1 MLTMLVN
8 KVDKRVKLEKR
19 DVVRYQI
26 LTHCF
31 LNNIQ
36 VSDSDL
42 NCLTELGL
50 LEQDELTSFCNKVAD
65 KKIFKTPQSVRN
77 AINKAEKKNLL
88 TKEGKSRKI
97 IRLHKGL
104 NVQVNGTVLLDFKF
118 VAVEAEE
125 VQGDNE

>member
-1 MLTMLVN
+1 MLVN

-88 TKEGKSRKI
+88 TKEGKSRMI

-104 NVQVNGTVLLDFKF
+104 NVQVKGTVLLDFKF
-118 VAVEAEE
+118 VAVEAEK
-125 VQGDNE
+125 VQADNE

>member
-1 MLTMLVN
+1 MLVN

-125 VQGDNE
+125 VQADNE

>member
-118 VAVEAEE
+118 VAVEAEK
-125 VQGDNE
+125 VQADNE

>member
-1 MLTMLVN
+1 MLVN

-118 VAVEAEE
+118 VAVEAEK

>member
-1 MLTMLVN
+1 MLVN

-118 VAVEAEE
+118 VAVEAEK
-125 VQGDNE
+125 VQADNE